1 MSQIDDLMAQLPL
14 DQIAARLGV
23 DRTQAEA
30 ATRNALPALLG
41 GLHAN
46 AQDPAGEASLTGALA
61 QHDGSLLG
69 SDLDAVDVGDGS
81 KIVGNIFGGQTDQ
94 VVSRLSAV
102 SGADGH
108 EGPAVVQQLLP
119 LLAPYVMA
127 YLAKRLGVG
136 GGLGG
141 ILGNI
146 LGGAT
151 AGSSTSGSGSS
162 GAPGGVLGDIL
173 GGLLGGGRRA

>member
-1 MSQIDDLMAQLPL
+1 MSQIDELMAQLPL

-23 DRTQAEA
+23 DPAQAEE
-30 ATRNALPALLG
+30 ATRTALPALLG

-46 AQDPAGEASLTGALA
+46 AEDPAGAASLTGALQ

-69 SDLDAVDVGDGS
+69 SDLDAVDVGEGQ
-81 KIVGNIFGGQTDQ
+81 KIVGHIFGGQTDQ
-94 VVSRLSAV
+94 VVSTLGGV
-102 SGADGH
+102 SGPSGSAL
-108 EGPAVVQQLLP
+108 VQQLLP

-127 YLAKRLGVG
+127 YLAKRLGAG

-146 LGGAT
+146 LGGA
-151 AGSSTSGSGSS
+151 AGGTGASATS
-162 GAPGGVLGDIL
+162 GVLGGIL